1 MRRATEFDRISD
13 ADCAYEIPGLSRFR
27 VNVFE
32 DRKGVGT
39 VIRTIPVEILTAE
52 QLNLPKPCLDLC
64 YLTKGLVLVTGPTGL
79 GKVDHARGDGRLHQ
93 QEPLRPHHHD

>member
-1 MRRATEFDRISD
+1 MRMDDDVRATFEEHRD

-32 DRKGVGT
+32 DRNGIGT

-52 QLNLPKPCLDLC
+52 QL
-64 YLTKGLVLVTGPTGL
+64 GLAPSDPGAVFSHERARARHWSNRL
-79 GKVDHARGDGRLHQ
+79 GQVDDFGREGQSH
-93 QEPLRPHHHD
+93 